1 MVLVTV
7 GRKKALEARERE
19 REREREIDKADLF
32 VPDTENLS
40 TMI

>member
-7 GRKKALEARERE
+7 GRKKALEARE